1 MPAVISHYLL
11 AQRVFDA
18 LAENEPTLRLNHTA
32 FLWGAYG
39 PDIFFAH
46 RVMPWQKGKSLSY
59 LSKKMHGTNA
69 EKILNYLMSY
79 ARTNES
85 IIAESY
91 AFGFATH
98 YAFDSTA
105 HPFVNYF
112 ASAMA
117 EKNPSVHRS
126 VYHNEIESSLDT
138 IFLKYEKDIQVTDFK
153 LQQTAP
159 LDKDVM
165 TVIADVLHK
174 YFLSYGAGNIP
185 IQDIVQAQHDWH
197 SSLVLLTDR
206 STLKKSAVRLGEK
219 LMHLSPI
226 LSPIIRTPHPNLS
239 CDYANL
245 KHTEW
250 YAANDKSTVHN
261 ESFFELADI
270 SEKLSLKL
278 ISEMVSGKRL
288 TNKHCV
294 LSFSG

>member
-1 MPAVISHYLL
+1 MPAVVSHYLL

-18 LAENEPTLRLNHTA
+18 LAENEPNLRLNHTA
-32 FLWGAYG
+32 FLWGAFG
-39 PDIFFAH
+39 PDIFFTH

-59 LSKKMHGTNA
+59 LSKKMHCTNA

-85 IIAESY
+85 IIAKSY
-91 AFGFATH
+91 ALGFATH

-112 ASAMA
+112 AAAMA
-117 EKNPSVHRS
+117 EKNPSVHSS

-138 IFLKYEKDIQVTDFK
+138 IFLKYEKNIQITEFK

-174 YFLSYGAGNIP
+174 YFLSYGMGNIP
-185 IQDIVQAQHDWH
+185 LQDIVQVQHDWH
-197 SSLVLLTDR
+197 NSLVLITDR

-226 LSPIIRTPHPNLS
+226 LSPIIRTPHPDLS
-239 CDYANL
+239 HDYANL

-250 YAANDKSTVHN
+250 YAENDKFTVHN

-278 ISEMVSGKRL
+278 ISEMISGKRL
-288 TNKHCV
+288 TARDCIY
-294 LSFSG
+294 SFSG